1 MLRYFLIVIALLL
14 GSPVIRAQSFS
25 STTGNIPDD
34 GSAVRFDIPVSG
46 LPAQIDSGF
55 GLLSVCINIVHTYA
69 NDLDI
74 WLVAPDSTYIE
85 LSTGNGGSGQN
96 YWSTCFADSVS
107 TFISSASA
115 PFTGTFRPEGPIY
128 VANNSQDPN
137 ATWQLLIRD
146 TYPFAD
152 AGILTAA
159 AITFGANPP
168 MGLLF
173 VSSDLPILKINTN
186 GQPIPDDPKVL
197 ALMQVI
203 DNGPGI
209 RNHPS
214 DQPVFEGAI
223 GIEIRGSS
231 SQTFPKKSFGFETW
245 DALGNDLDTALLGL
259 PSESDWILNAN
270 FTDKTLMRNVMTYEL
285 SRNMGHYA
293 SRSRYC
299 EVLLNGQY
307 IGVYILMEK
316 VKRGN
321 ERVDIAK
328 LTAADTTG
336 DELTGGY
343 ILKIDKTTGTATGGF
358 TSQHPPTN
366 GGPAPLI
373 QFEYPDGT
381 TLLPQ
386 QGQYIEQYCD
396 SFENALYGAQFADPL
411 NGYRRYIKLDTWV
424 DYFLINEF
432 AKNVDGYRISTFFHK
447 AKDSDGGL
455 LRMGPVWDYDISWR
469 NADYYNGSVTS
480 GYSYVFNYS
489 GDPFQ
494 VPFWWSRLMQDPFFR
509 NAVRCRW
516 NDLRTNIF
524 STPNLH
530 AWIDSMAIY
539 LDESQARNFIRWPI
553 LGVYVWP
560 NPSPL
565 PPDYPGVVQ
574 ELKNWVA
581 QRGAWLDANL
591 PGSCI
596 PTGLSENPAW
606 NEELA
611 IFPNPATDETWV
623 MNSENGNGS
632 SIVRLYNLSGQLIR
646 EHRYQD
652 DQRNIR
658 VDLTGLAAGAFLVEL
673 DSGGTL
679 KRTRLIKL

>member
-14 GSPVIRAQSFS
+14 WSNSTRAQSFS

-34 GSAVRFDIPVSG
+34 GTAVRFDIPVSG

-96 YWSTCFADSVS
+96 FWSTCFADSVS

-128 VANNSQDPN
+128 VANNHQNPN
-137 ATWQLLIRD
+137 STWQLLIRD

-159 AITFGANPP
+159 AITFGPNPP
-168 MGLLF
+168 MGFLF
-173 VSSDLPILKINTN
+173 VSSNLPILKINTN
-186 GQPIPDDPKVL
+186 GQPIVDDPKIP
-197 ALMQVI
+197 ASFQVI
-203 DNGPGI
+203 DNGVGV
-209 RNHPS
+209 RNQVS
-214 DQPVFEGAI
+214 DQPAFDGQI
-223 GIEIRGSS
+223 GIETRGSY
-231 SQTFPKKSFGFETW
+231 SQTLPKKSFGFETW
-245 DALGNDLDTALLGL
+245 DSLGNEIDTTLLGL

-270 FTDKTLMRNVMTYEL
+270 HSDKTLMRNVMTYEL
-285 SRNMGHYA
+285 SRAMGHYA
-293 SRSRYC
+293 SRTRHC
-299 EVLLNGQY
+299 EVILNGQY
-307 IGVYILMEK
+307 LGVFILMEK
-316 VKRGN
+316 IKRDNG
-321 ERVDIAK
+321 RVDIAK

-373 QFEYPDGT
+373 QYEYPDGN
-381 TLLPQ
+381 TLVPQ
-386 QGQYIEQYCD
+386 QSHYIEQYCD
-396 SFENALYGAQFADPL
+396 SFENALYGVQFADPL
-411 NGYRRYIKLDTWV
+411 NGYRRYIKLDTWI

-581 QRGAWLDANL
+581 QRGAWLDGNL

-623 MNSENGNGS
+623 MNSENGSGS
-632 SIVRLYNLSGQLIR
+632 SMVRLYNLSGQLIR

-658 VDLTGLAAGAFLVEL
+658 IDLTGVAAGAFLVEL